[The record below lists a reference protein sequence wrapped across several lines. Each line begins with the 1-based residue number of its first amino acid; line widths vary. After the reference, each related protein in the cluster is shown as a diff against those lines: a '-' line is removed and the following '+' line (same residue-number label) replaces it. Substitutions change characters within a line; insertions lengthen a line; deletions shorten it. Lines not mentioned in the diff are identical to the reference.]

1 MNVLTITIATILEN
15 VESNHMICIIGGT
28 CKNGFQRNI

>member
-15 VESNHMICIIGGT
+15 VESNHMICYNR
-28 CKNGFQRNI
+28 KDM